1 MNNRKVFSVCAVV
14 GIVLFLMTMINQTE
28 VKAEKN
34 LTQILPEKG
43 IALDISRK
51 FYKAEVIKQFIDD
64 LSNYPNSF
72 VQLHMSD
79 NQNLAVE
86 MATVGQTTDKNAVY
100 QDGQWL
106 NTQTKR
112 PFLSKNDVM
121 DLVSYARS
129 KNVVLIPEIE
139 APAHMQAILEL
150 LKINDPKRY
159 EAIKL
164 PDGAPEQFNLIDYTK
179 VEAIDFVQEMLAEYT
194 PLFAGQAKAYFHI
207 GVDEID
213 WLPVESNRNL
223 VNYVNTLDNFLK
235 HQGYTTRMWNDRVAK
250 ADLAVYNKDI
260 QITYWSQIGGWDINS
275 TDERASSGRQ
285 YTASA
290 QELLDAGFQLLN
302 YNAYYT
308 YFLPGQRM
316 WQPESYAYTINDL
329 VANWDLSKFEL
340 NSGKQVNSTENVIGS
355 ALTFWGEEAGNYAD
369 SQIQLKMQS
378 FVQAYL
384 TKE

>member
-14 GIVLFLMTMINQTE
+14 GIVVFLMTMINQTE

-51 FYKAEVIKQFIDD
+51 FYKAEVIKQFIDN

-72 VQLHMSD
+72 LQLHMSD

-112 PFLSKNDVM
+112 PFLSKNDLM

-250 ADLAVYNKDI
+250 ADLANYNKDI

-308 YFLPGQRM
+308 YFLPRQRM

-355 ALTFWGEEAGNYAD
+355 ALTFWGEEAGDYTD
-369 SQIQLKMQS
+369 SQIQQKMQS
-378 FVQAYL
+378 FVQPYL
-384 TKE
+384 KKE

>member
-1 MNNRKVFSVCAVV
+1 MNNRKVFSVCALV
-14 GIVLFLMTMINQTE
+14 GIVVFLMTMINQTE

-72 VQLHMSD
+72 LQLHMSD

-86 MATVGQTTDKNAVY
+86 MAAVGQTTDKNAVY

-150 LKINDPKRY
+150 LKINDSKRY

-223 VNYVNTLDNFLK
+223 VNYVNTLDKFLK

-250 ADLAVYNKDI
+250 ADLADYNKDI

-275 TDERASSGRQ
+275 IDERASSGRQ

-355 ALTFWGEEAGNYAD
+355 ALTFWGEEAGDYTD
-369 SQIQLKMQS
+369 SQIQQKMQS

-384 TKE
+384 KKE

>member
-14 GIVLFLMTMINQTE
+14 GIVVFLMTMINQTE

-72 VQLHMSD
+72 LQLHMSD

-179 VEAIDFVQEMLAEYT
+179 VEAIGFVQEMLAEYT

-235 HQGYTTRMWNDRVAK
+235 YQGYTTRMWNDRVAK

-329 VANWDLSKFEL
+329 VANWELSKFEL

-355 ALTFWGEEAGNYAD
+355 ALTFWGEEAGDYTD
-369 SQIQLKMQS
+369 SQIQQKMQS

>member
-14 GIVLFLMTMINQTE
+14 GIVVVLMTMINQTE

-72 VQLHMSD
+72 LQLHMSD

-86 MATVGQTTDKNAVY
+86 MATVGQTTDKNVVY

-112 PFLSKNDVM
+112 PFLSKNDLM

-250 ADLAVYNKDI
+250 ADLANYNKDI

-355 ALTFWGEEAGNYAD
+355 ALTFWGEEAGDYTD
-369 SQIQLKMQS
+369 SQIQQKMQS

-384 TKE
+384 KKE

>member
-14 GIVLFLMTMINQTE
+14 GIVVFLMTMINQTE

-72 VQLHMSD
+72 LQLHMSD

-129 KNVVLIPEIE
+129 KIVVLIPEIE

-250 ADLAVYNKDI
+250 ADLEVYNKDI

-355 ALTFWGEEAGNYAD
+355 ALTFWGEEAGNYTD
-369 SQIQLKMQS
+369 SQIQQKMQS

>member
-14 GIVLFLMTMINQTE
+14 GIVVFLMTMINQTE

-51 FYKAEVIKQFIDD
+51 FYKAEVIKQFIDN

-72 VQLHMSD
+72 LQLHMSD

-112 PFLSKNDVM
+112 PFLSKNDLM

-250 ADLAVYNKDI
+250 ADLANYNKDI

-275 TDERASSGRQ
+275 TGERASTGRQ

-340 NSGKQVNSTENVIGS
+340 NSGKQVNSTETVIGS
-355 ALTFWGEEAGNYAD
+355 ALTFWGEEAGDYTD
-369 SQIQLKMQS
+369 SQIQQKMQS

-384 TKE
+384 KKE

>member
-14 GIVLFLMTMINQTE
+14 GIVVFLMTMINQTE

-72 VQLHMSD
+72 LQLHMSD

-112 PFLSKNDVM
+112 PFLSKNDLM

-250 ADLAVYNKDI
+250 ADLANYNKDI

-275 TDERASSGRQ
+275 IDERASSGRQ

-355 ALTFWGEEAGNYAD
+355 ALTFWGEEAGDYTD
-369 SQIQLKMQS
+369 SQIQQKMQS
-378 FVQAYL
+378 FVQPYL
-384 TKE
+384 KKE

>member
-14 GIVLFLMTMINQTE
+14 GIVVFLMTMINQTE

-72 VQLHMSD
+72 LQLHMSD

-112 PFLSKNDVM
+112 PFLSKNDLM

-250 ADLAVYNKDI
+250 ADLADYNKDI

-275 TDERASSGRQ
+275 TDERARSGRQ

-355 ALTFWGEEAGNYAD
+355 ALTFWGEEAGDYTD
-369 SQIQLKMQS
+369 SQIQQKMQS

-384 TKE
+384 KKE

>member
-14 GIVLFLMTMINQTE
+14 GIVVFLMTMINQTE

-72 VQLHMSD
+72 LQLHMSD

-340 NSGKQVNSTENVIGS
+340 NSGKQVSSTENVIGS

-369 SQIQLKMQS
+369 SQIQQKMQS

-384 TKE
+384 TK

>member
-14 GIVLFLMTMINQTE
+14 GIVVFLMTMINQTE

-72 VQLHMSD
+72 LQLHMSD

-86 MATVGQTTDKNAVY
+86 MAMVGQTTDKNAVY

-235 HQGYTTRMWNDRVAK
+235 YQGYTTRMWNDRVAK

-329 VANWDLSKFEL
+329 VANWELSKFEL

-355 ALTFWGEEAGNYAD
+355 ALTFWGEEAGDYTD
-369 SQIQLKMQS
+369 SQIQQKMQS

>member
-14 GIVLFLMTMINQTE
+14 GIVVFLMTMINQTE

-43 IALDISRK
+43 ITLDISRK

-72 VQLHMSD
+72 LQLHMSD

-250 ADLAVYNKDI
+250 ADLADYNKDI

-340 NSGKQVNSTENVIGS
+340 NSGKQVSSTENVIGS

-369 SQIQLKMQS
+369 SQIQQKMQS

>member
-14 GIVLFLMTMINQTE
+14 GIVVFLMTMINQTE

-72 VQLHMSD
+72 LQLHMSD

-150 LKINDPKRY
+150 LKINDSKRY

-250 ADLAVYNKDI
+250 ADLADYNKDI

-355 ALTFWGEEAGNYAD
+355 ALTFWGEEAGDYTD
-369 SQIQLKMQS
+369 SQIQQKMQS

-384 TKE
+384 KKE

>member
-14 GIVLFLMTMINQTE
+14 GIVVFLMTMINQTE

-51 FYKAEVIKQFIDD
+51 FYKAEVIKQFIDN

-72 VQLHMSD
+72 LQLHMSD

-112 PFLSKNDVM
+112 PFLSKNDLM

-235 HQGYTTRMWNDRVAK
+235 HQGYTTKMWNDRVAK
-250 ADLAVYNKDI
+250 ADLANYNKDI

-355 ALTFWGEEAGNYAD
+355 ALTFWGEEAGDYTD
-369 SQIQLKMQS
+369 SQIQQKMQS

-384 TKE
+384 KKE

>member
-14 GIVLFLMTMINQTE
+14 GIVVFLMTMINQTE

-51 FYKAEVIKQFIDD
+51 FYKAEVIKQFIDN

-72 VQLHMSD
+72 LQLHMSD

-112 PFLSKNDVM
+112 PFLSKNDLM

-250 ADLAVYNKDI
+250 ADLADYNKDI

-275 TDERASSGRQ
+275 TDERASTGRQ

-355 ALTFWGEEAGNYAD
+355 ALTFWGEEAGDYTD
-369 SQIQLKMQS
+369 SQIQQKMQS
-378 FVQAYL
+378 FVQPYL
-384 TKE
+384 KKE

>member
-14 GIVLFLMTMINQTE
+14 GIVVFLMTMINQTE

-72 VQLHMSD
+72 LQLHMSD

-86 MATVGQTTDKNAVY
+86 MATIGQTTDKNAVY

-213 WLPVESNRNL
+213 WLPVESNSNL

-355 ALTFWGEEAGNYAD
+355 ALTFWGEEAGNYTD
-369 SQIQLKMQS
+369 SQIQQKMQS

>member
-14 GIVLFLMTMINQTE
+14 GIVVFLMTMINQTE

-51 FYKAEVIKQFIDD
+51 FYKAEVIKQFIDN

-72 VQLHMSD
+72 LQLHMSD

-112 PFLSKNDVM
+112 PFLSKNDLM

-250 ADLAVYNKDI
+250 ADLANYNKDI

-316 WQPESYAYTINDL
+316 WQPESYTYTINDL

-355 ALTFWGEEAGNYAD
+355 ALTFWGEEAGDYTD
-369 SQIQLKMQS
+369 SQIQQKMQS

-384 TKE
+384 KKE